1 MDEAAFRATRGTV
14 AGVACV
20 FEKALLAQCA
30 GCGHAVRHALA
41 EREAIGC
48 RSTVA
53 RANCATLFGMLR
65 ERSVF
70 ALRIGPTDAPLP
82 HATTMRLQCGGL
94 TGLAFAVVAGEASE
108 SVGAG
113 DVHAL
118 VAAAQARY
126 GTLSDLPWPALV
138 AAVAGWRGRRRRGD
152 PR

>member
-1 MDEAAFRATRGTV
+1 MDEAAFRAARGAV
-14 AGVACV
+14 GARACV

-30 GCGHAVRHALA
+30 GCGHAARHALA
-41 EREAIGC
+41 EREAVGC
-48 RSTVA
+48 RSAVA
-53 RANCATLFGMLR
+53 HANCATLLGMLR

-70 ALRIGPTDAPLP
+70 VLRIGPADGPLP

-94 TGLAFAVVAGEASE
+94 AGLAVA
-108 SVGAG
+108 VGAEVAS
-113 DVHAL
+113 DVHGL

-126 GTLSDLPWPALV
+126 GSLSDLPWPALV

>member
-1 MDEAAFRATRGTV
+1 MDEGAFREARGAIT
-14 AGVACV
+14 GLACV
-20 FEKALLAQCA
+20 FEKALLARCA

-48 RSTVA
+48 RSPVA
-53 RANCATLFGMLR
+53 RANCATLLGMLR

-94 TGLAFAVVAGEASE
+94 AGLAQALDADDA
-108 SVGAG
+108 A
-113 DVHAL
+113 DVHGL
-118 VAAAQARY
+118 VVAAQARY
-126 GTLSDLPWPALV
+126 GALSDLPWPTLV
-138 AAVAGWRGRRRRGD
+138 ASAVAWQGRRRHGD

>member
-1 MDEAAFRATRGTV
+1 MDEAAYRATRGTV
-14 AGVACV
+14 AGLSCV

-53 RANCATLFGMLR
+53 RANCATLLGMLR

-70 ALRIGPTDAPLP
+70 ALRIGPADVPLP

-94 TGLAFAVVAGEASE
+94 AGLARALDADSAADVHGLVVA
-108 SVGAG
+108 
-113 DVHAL
+113 
-118 VAAAQARY
+118 AQERY
-126 GTLSDLPWPALV
+126 GALSDLPWPALV
-138 AAVAGWRGRRRRGD
+138 TAVAGWRGRRRRGD